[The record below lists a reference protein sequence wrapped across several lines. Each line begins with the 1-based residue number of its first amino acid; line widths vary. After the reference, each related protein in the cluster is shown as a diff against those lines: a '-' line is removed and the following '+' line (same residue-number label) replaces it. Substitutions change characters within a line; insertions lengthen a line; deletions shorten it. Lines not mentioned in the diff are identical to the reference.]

1 MFFIRFVLNIT
12 KYKTLYLIFFLFS
25 FGSAQLQASTSK
37 NTLILYDTSTDF
49 GWMGEVYALQAAN
62 LASHFGDRITL
73 PVVEYKANMIES
85 YDAVMYLGSIYG
97 EPIPPSFVRDIK
109 KTKKPVMWVGEN
121 IWQLDAIE
129 NMAVQYGFRPTRYN
143 DQEIK
148 HVLYKEIALS
158 RSTKNAKIVNV
169 AVRSNSDA
177 KILAEAVLSSGRKI
191 PWSVQSKNFIYVT
204 EVPFNYV
211 VEGDRY
217 LVFCDLL
224 FELLD
229 PQRPTRHRAIVRLE
243 DVSPI
248 SSPTKLKSIADML
261 HKLDVPFT
269 LATVAHY
276 IDPKGG
282 PGNTHF
288 ERKMHEAPAVVDA
301 LKYMLKK
308 NGHIIVHGYTHQYED
323 VPNPYRGN
331 SVGDYEFFMSRI
343 DENNVVHLTGPVP
356 KDSTEWAT
364 ERGQLAIDEFAK
376 AGLKTTDVFEYPH
389 YAGSGVSSRALS
401 KLFPRANHRG
411 MYFPG
416 SLHGKNENTSRP
428 LEQYFP
434 YVVRDVFNWVKIPEN
449 MGHFVPDQ
457 YHGRDARGVEQML
470 INARA
475 LMVVR
480 DNVSSFFYHKIYGEK
495 NLKTLVNEMKKMG
508 YTFISSEDVEDPL
521 MKPFKVSE

>member
-1 MFFIRFVLNIT
+1 MSFSILTTRLWLHSFLFLV
-12 KYKTLYLIFFLFS
+12 LIFTVPY
-25 FGSAQLQASTSK
+25 ANAAVPK
-37 NTLILYDTSTDF
+37 NTLVLYDSSTDF
-49 GWMGEVYALQAAN
+49 GWMGEVYALQTAN
-62 LASHFGDRITL
+62 LVSHFGERTTL
-73 PVVEYKANMIES
+73 PIIHYKERMLES
-85 YDAVMYLGSIYG
+85 FDAVIYLGSIYG
-97 EPIPPSFVRDIK
+97 ESIPSAFIKDVR

-121 IWQLDAIE
+121 IWQLDAVE
-129 NMAVQYGFRPTRYN
+129 NMAVNYGFRPTRYN

-148 HVLYKEIALS
+148 HVLYKETALS
-158 RSTKNAKIVNV
+158 RSIKNGKIINV
-169 AVRSNSDA
+169 AVRANSDA
-177 KILAEAVLSSGRKI
+177 KVLAKAVLSTGRTI
-191 PWSVQSKNFIYVT
+191 PWSIQSKNFIYVT
-204 EVPFNYV
+204 ELPFNYV
-211 VEGDRY
+211 IEGDRY

-229 PQRPTRHRAIVRLE
+229 SKRPTRHRAIVRLE
-243 DVSPI
+243 DISPI
-248 SSPTKLKSIADML
+248 SSPPKLKSIADML
-261 HKLDVPFT
+261 HKLKVPFT
-269 LATVAHY
+269 MATVPFY

-301 LKYMLKK
+301 LQYMLKK
-308 NGHIIVHGYTHQYED
+308 DGHIIVHGYTHQYED

-364 ERGQLAIDEFAK
+364 ERGQLAIDEFAR

-416 SLHGKNENTSRP
+416 SLHGKNENTSKP

-434 YVVRDVFNWVKIPEN
+434 YAVRDVFNWVKIPEN

-457 YHGRDARGVEQML
+457 YHGREARGVEQML
-470 INARA
+470 KNARA

-480 DNVSSFFYHKIYGEK
+480 DNVSSFFYHKVYGEQ